1 MMFWQKH
8 PDGCISRKL
17 MKDWNEEEKALHARH
32 GAMVKEACALGYVF
46 SFDRDTLKWI
56 GRFAPERPWV
66 GLTDEEM
73 VALCQDGFGID
84 PVLDG
89 NLRKYAKAIE
99 AKLKEKNA

>member
-32 GAMVKEACALGYVF
+32 GAMVKEAEALGYVF
-46 SFDRDTLKWI
+46 SFDGDTLKWI

-66 GLTDEEM
+66 ELVESD
-73 VALCQDGFGID
+73 VLSLLKDG
-84 PVLDG
+84 
-89 NLRKYAKAIE
+89 YETKAEFVKAVELIE
-99 AKLKEKNA
+99 ATERLIKEKNA

>member
-32 GAMVKEACALGYVF
+32 GAMVKEAGALGYVF
-46 SFDRDTLKWI
+46 SFDSDTLKWI

-66 GLTDEEM
+66 GLTDDEHEELM
-73 VALCQDGFGID
+73 RRKST
-84 PVLDG
+84 LDYG
-89 NLRKYAKAIE
+89 KAVE

>member
-32 GAMVKEACALGYVF
+32 GAMVKEAEALGYVF
-46 SFDRDTLKWI
+46 SFDGDTLKWI

-66 GLTDEEM
+66 GLTDEEYTEM
-73 VALCQDGFGID
+73 WGKKPDLLNFFRQ
-84 PVLDG
+84 
-89 NLRKYAKAIE
+89 IE

>member
-1 MMFWQKH
+1 
-8 PDGCISRKL
+8 

-66 GLTDEEM
+66 GLTDEEIENLM
-73 VALCQDGFGID
+73 DVYDVASPD
-84 PVLDG
+84 
-89 NLRKYAKAIE
+89 YAHAIE
-99 AKLKEKNA
+99 AKLKEKNT

>member
-32 GAMVKEACALGYVF
+32 GAMVKEAAALGYVF
-46 SFDRDTLKWI
+46 RFDSDTLKWI

-66 GLTDEEM
+66 GLTESEIEEIAEFHGLNCM
-73 VALCQDGFGID
+73 SYGPFT
-84 PVLDG
+84 
-89 NLRKYAKAIE
+89 KAIE